1 MPDKLQVLDERLTSA
16 SVTVKKDLSF
26 LIHHLILT
34 GVLVTA
40 LFLGVWGI
48 QNLIEKHD
56 EKNAQRSA
64 TELAVVVDQ
73 VKRLETT
80 QAQHDTEVAQR
91 EAARDTL
98 INTLLATISA
108 RDKALDDQLK
118 KNATLTAQQA
128 AARLA
133 DQYKAAPGEIVA
145 SGDTVM
151 ADLPISRQFVNTFDQ
166 FTGCKAD
173 YLDTQKQLVA
183 EQGRTA
189 DLKTQVADRDA
200 TITGKN
206 TELEKQKKADDEA
219 LRVAVDKEKK
229 KHKWYLVGGVVI
241 AEIAKFYLTG
251 KP

>member
-1 MPDKLQVLDERLTSA
+1 MPDISNA
-16 SVTVKKDLSF
+16 VTVVKKDLSF
-26 LIHHLILT
+26 LTHHLILS
-34 GVLVTA
+34 GVLIVA
-40 LFLGVWGI
+40 LFLGVWGV

-56 EKNAQRSA
+56 VANAQRSA

-98 INTLLATISA
+98 INTLIASIAA
-108 RDKALDDQLK
+108 RDKALAEQIK
-118 KNATLTAQQA
+118 QNATLTAQQA

-133 DQYKAAPGEIVA
+133 DQYKTAPGAIVA
-145 SGDTVM
+145 NGDTVV
-151 ADLPISRQFVNTFDQ
+151 ADLPTARQFVNTFDQ
-166 FTGCKAD
+166 LTGCKAD
-173 YLDTQKQLVA
+173 YLDMQKQLAA
-183 EQGRTA
+183 EQGRTS
-189 DLKTQVADRDA
+189 DLKTQVSDRDA

-206 TELEKQKKADDEA
+206 VELVKQKKADDDA
-219 LRVAVDKEKK
+219 LKVAVDKEKK

-241 AEIAKFYLTG
+241 VEALKFYLTG